1 MNAMYAFWH
10 AMIVHLWQTTLIL
23 VIILILERM
32 LKGAP
37 SRVNHTLWS
46 VGLAKI
52 FLPFSIF
59 GGMSELL
66 FRAVM
71 GGRAGA
77 GESAGSTL
85 QPVVAV
91 LYPLNDTAAPEAGS
105 ALSYVAVAATAVW
118 AAFVF
123 FFIARIVIDVARA
136 RRHGGRPL
144 GSADSDVSSRLAG
157 QLAAAEIPS
166 DRVLLSAE
174 LIMPTVTGLIR
185 PRIVIPEHVAAK
197 LQEEELRAILLH
209 EETHRLRRDPLR
221 TAVQRL
227 GQALF
232 FFYPLIYPVLRRLRS
247 TAEFACDEKVVYSGV
262 PGLAYSRALV
272 RTLEFGLALP
282 AFATAAVAESSLL
295 RRRLKRLST
304 LTPRRYAMRL
314 QYRILIVAAVLLVAA
329 ATLYPLPMK
338 ATPEGKKPTPEQK
351 KDAAKEE
358 VKEITAKVEVVTKVA
373 PKYPEEARKMGATSR
388 VYLRIKIVDTGEVIT
403 ATVDSQTVKLAQG
416 KVADK
421 DMLKKLRAL
430 FEKSAIDAGKR
441 WTFKVD
447 STGGKADTVDVTVP
461 VEFKLQ

>member
-23 VIILILERM
+23 AIILILERM

-59 GGMSELL
+59 GGLSDLL
-66 FRAVM
+66 YRAVT
-71 GGRAGA
+71 GGRAGV
-77 GESAGSTL
+77 GGSAGSTL

-91 LYPLNDTAAPEAGS
+91 LYPLNDTAAPQAGS
-105 ALSYVAVAATAVW
+105 TLSYVAVAATAVW

-123 FFIARIVIDVARA
+123 FFIARIVIDVARS
-136 RRHGGRPL
+136 RRHGGKPL
-144 GSADSDVSSRLAG
+144 GSSDSDVSRRLAG
-157 QLAAAEIPS
+157 LLAAAGIPS

-197 LQEEELRAILLH
+197 FQEEELRAILLH
-209 EETHRLRRDPLR
+209 EETHRLRRDPFR

-262 PGLAYSRALV
+262 PGLAYSRALA

-295 RRRLKRLST
+295 RRRLQRLST

-338 ATPEGKKPTPEQK
+338 ATPGQK
-351 KDAAKEE
+351 KDVATKEAKEVT
-358 VKEITAKVEVVTKVA
+358 VKLELATKVA
-373 PKYPEEARKMGATSR
+373 PKYPDEARKMGATSR
-388 VYLRIKIVDTGEVIT
+388 VYLRIKITDTGKVI
-403 ATVDSQTVKLAQG
+403 AAAVDSQTVKLPEG
-416 KVADK
+416 KAADK
-421 DMLKKLRAL
+421 DMLKKLQAL
-430 FEKSAIDAGKR
+430 FEKNAIDAGKQ
-441 WTFKVD
+441 WKFKVD
-447 STGGKADTVDVTVP
+447 SPGGEPDTIDVSVP